1 MDVSVIIVTYN
12 TRQMTSECIASIVEN
27 TKRVSYEIIL
37 VDNASTDGSKENFS
51 RDNRITYIY
60 NEENYGFGKANN
72 IGANVAKGKYLF
84 FLNSD
89 TYFLNNALLYFLNH
103 AEESNNKGV
112 GFWGTQLKDKEGR
125 VNGNGSTFPTIRKS
139 LMLAAHIHPKEID
152 YREEPF
158 EPYTVDYVL
167 GADVFVSKYVF
178 NEIGG
183 FDEEFFMYFE
193 ESDMM
198 KRGAD
203 LGYSSQIIYG
213 PGIVHL
219 EGKSTGTISHHK
231 RMIVE
236 ESHLK
241 YLSKHSSLLR
251 YRLFLCLYFVLKYPT
266 ILNFHYKMKDNWE
279 YLMMIASK
287 V

>member
-1 MDVSVIIVTYN
+1 
-12 TRQMTSECIASIVEN
+12 MTNECISSIVEK
-27 TKRVSYEIIL
+27 TKDVSYEIIL
-37 VDNASTDGSKENFS
+37 VDNASTDGSKEFFS

-72 IGANVAKGKYLF
+72 IGAKVAKGKYLF

-89 TYFLNNALLYFLNH
+89 TYILNNTLFCFFKH
-103 AEESNNKGV
+103 AEENINKGI
-112 GFWGTQLKDKEGR
+112 GFWGTQLKDIEGNA
-125 VNGNGSTFPTIRKS
+125 NGNGSTFPSIRKS
-139 LMLAAHIHPKEID
+139 LMLAAHIQSKKID

-158 EPYTVDYVL
+158 EPYSVDYVL

-178 NEIGG
+178 DEIGG
-183 FDEEFFMYFE
+183 FDEDFFMYFE

-203 LGYSSQIIYG
+203 LGFSCQIIYG
-213 PGIVHL
+213 PEIVHL
-219 EGKSTGTISHHK
+219 EGKSAGPVSHRK

-241 YLSKHSSLLR
+241 YLSKHSSLLS
-251 YRLFLCLYFVLKYPT
+251 YRLFLILYFILKFPT
-266 ILNFHYKMKDNWE
+266 ILNFHFSMKDNWD
-279 YLMMIASK
+279 YLMIIARMA
-287 V
+287 